1 MALCWSI
8 FPHHDASRRFA
19 IRVTTT
25 SRSDRKHFCFPYRHK
40 HALTHSFALHR
51 IESLDSVFLKRKS
64 DSFSLSLRHPLSYFP
79 IFDLRVSHI
88 PSSSSKTTIRFAT
101 RTSSHIIPWC
111 LRQRISHKFTLIP
124 SYQLCISIHALILRD
139 RKQYNCLR

>member
-8 FPHHDASRRFA
+8 FLHHDASRRFA

-25 SRSDRKHFCFPYRHK
+25 SRSDRKHFCFPYRHN

-51 IESLDSVFLKRKS
+51 IESLDSVFWNES
-64 DSFSLSLRHPLSYFP
+64 PNPSLSLRNPLSYFP

-88 PSSSSKTTIRFAT
+88 PSSSSTTTIRFAT

-124 SYQLCISIHALILRD
+124 STLCISIHALILRD

>member
-8 FPHHDASRRFA
+8 FLHHDASRRFA

-25 SRSDRKHFCFPYRHK
+25 SRSDRKHFCFPYRHN
-40 HALTHSFALHR
+40 HALTHGFALHR
-51 IESLDSVFLKRKS
+51 IESLDSVSGTKVRILL
-64 DSFSLSLRHPLSYFP
+64 SLSLRNPLSYFP

-88 PSSSSKTTIRFAT
+88 PSSSSTTTIRFAT